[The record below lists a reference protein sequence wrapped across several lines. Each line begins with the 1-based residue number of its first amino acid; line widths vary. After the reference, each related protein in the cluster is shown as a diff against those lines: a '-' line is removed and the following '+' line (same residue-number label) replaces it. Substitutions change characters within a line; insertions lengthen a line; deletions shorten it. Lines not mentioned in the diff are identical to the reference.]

1 MAWPAPAADLAPV
14 VALASLSGLE
24 PSRLRHILERF
35 DAGSAWGAVRAG
47 SLPADLIARQPGE
60 VAGTA
65 RRWMSE
71 SAAIEPQGLLE
82 RHRGAGV
89 GVALYGSPSYPAAFL
104 DDPVPPP
111 VVFWQG
117 DLDHLAGMRAG
128 MVGTRD
134 ATRYGRDV
142 ARDMAA
148 ELASSGVCVVSGL
161 ALGIDGAAHAGALA
175 VDGAPPI
182 AVVGGGLDRI
192 YPRAHTRLWR
202 EVAARGVV
210 LSEYPLGTRPA
221 AWRFPARNRLI
232 AALSDVVVVV
242 ESHATGGSMI
252 TAMAADERGRHVMAV
267 PGPVT
272 VPSSA
277 GTNALLF
284 EGRAPAR
291 DAADVLL
298 ALGVT
303 VPRRRAAESRT
314 RPRDSAAVV
323 LDALPW
329 QPTAVETVLLSTG
342 LEVGVVIANGRVRGD
357 RRDDRA
363 SGPCSAVRGPSA
375 RRMRRCT
382 SGAPPIPRS
391 ARPCPRT
398 QAIRGSSTSSSPR
411 SPG

>member
-89 GVALYGSPSYPAAFL
+89 GVALYGSPSYPVAFL

-210 LSEYPLGTRPA
+210 LSEYPARHAPRRLALPGTQPPDRRAVRRGGGGRVARHGRLDDHGHGRRRARTPRDGRARTRHRAEQRRHQRPA
-221 AWRFPARNRLI
+221 L
-232 AALSDVVVVV
+232 
-242 ESHATGGSMI
+242 
-252 TAMAADERGRHVMAV
+252 RG
-267 PGPVT
+267 PG
-272 VPSSA
+272 A
-277 GTNALLF
+277 G
-284 EGRAPAR
+284 
-291 DAADVLL
+291 
-298 ALGVT
+298 
-303 VPRRRAAESRT
+303 PRRRRRPP
-314 RPRDSAAVV
+314 RPRCHRAAPQGGRIPNATARQRCGGPRRVAV
-323 LDALPW
+323 AAHRGRDGAALDRPR
-329 QPTAVETVLLSTG
+329 G
-342 LEVGVVIANGRVRGD
+342 GGRD
-357 RRDDRA
+357 RQRE
-363 SGPCSAVRGPSA
+363 
-375 RRMRRCT
+375 
-382 SGAPPIPRS
+382 GA
-391 ARPCPRT
+391 
-398 QAIRGSSTSSSPR
+398 G
-411 SPG
+411 

>member
-1 MAWPAPAADLAPV
+1 MAWPSSAAELAPV
-14 VALASLSGLE
+14 VALASLSGMG
-24 PSRLRHILERF
+24 PQQLRRILERTG
-35 DAGSAWGAVRAG
+35 AAEAWRAVRTGTLAV
-47 SLPADLIARQPGE
+47 DLLARDTAA

-65 RRWMSE
+65 ARWRTE
-71 SAAIEPQGLLE
+71 SAAVDPPELLA
-82 RHRGAGV
+82 RHTDAGV
-89 GVALYGSPSYPAAFL
+89 GVAQYGSPSYPAAFL
-104 DDPVPPP
+104 DDPLPPP
-111 VVFWQG
+111 VVFWSG
-117 DLDHLAGMRAG
+117 DADHLAGMRAG

-142 ARDMAA
+142 AREMAA
-148 ELASSGVCVVSGL
+148 ELSRSGVSIVSGL

-182 AVVGGGLDRI
+182 AVVGGGLDRV
-192 YPRAHTRLWR
+192 YPRAHTGLWHD
-202 EVAARGVV
+202 VAERGIV

-272 VPSSA
+272 APSSA

-284 EGRAPAR
+284 DGRAPAR

-303 VPRRRAAESRT
+303 VPRRRASESRS
-314 RPRDSAAVV
+314 RPRGPAATV

-329 QPTAVETVLLSTG
+329 QPTSLEQVLLSTG
-342 LEVGVVIANGRVRGD
+342 LEIGVAELALDELETSGWIFRGGGWVERLGRD
-357 RRDDRA
+357 RRGEESR
-363 SGPCSAVRGPSA
+363 
-375 RRMRRCT
+375 
-382 SGAPPIPRS
+382 
-391 ARPCPRT
+391 
-398 QAIRGSSTSSSPR
+398 
-411 SPG
+411 